1 MWKSRRP
8 TPLRYTRWIKI
19 VSKQQILIIIVRTQ
33 LPQRRD
39 FDDPDHQPAE
49 AIEGG
54 GDEKALI
61 AGSRALGLVADE
73 SGKVLAA
80 RPDGLVREV
89 IGKQVISREEVNEL
103 TETEERKALGDFSDE
118 VSLTILGLK
127 NFTII
132 SVQYYVFKIFP
143 Y

>member
-1 MWKSRRP
+1 M
-8 TPLRYTRWIKI
+8 
-19 VSKQQILIIIVRTQ
+19 
-33 LPQRRD
+33 
-39 FDDPDHQPAE
+39 E

-54 GDEKALI
+54 DSGKAVI
-61 AGSRALGLVADE
+61 AGSRALGTLVDE

-118 VSLTILGLK
+118 VSAFGSIPDSQRDVNRNGKTRIA
-127 NFTII
+127 NFIHCM
-132 SVQYYVFKIFP
+132 
-143 Y
+143 

>member
-1 MWKSRRP
+1 M
-8 TPLRYTRWIKI
+8 
-19 VSKQQILIIIVRTQ
+19 
-33 LPQRRD
+33 
-39 FDDPDHQPAE
+39 DPDQPVE

-54 GDEKALI
+54 SGDSAALI
-61 AGSRALGLVADE
+61 AGSRALGALVDD

-118 VSLTILGLK
+118 VSGSFLDGNMTKRGRQL
-127 NFTII
+127 
-132 SVQYYVFKIFP
+132 Y
-143 Y
+143 

>member
-1 MWKSRRP
+1 M
-8 TPLRYTRWIKI
+8 
-19 VSKQQILIIIVRTQ
+19 
-33 LPQRRD
+33 
-39 FDDPDHQPAE
+39 DDPDHDQVE

-54 GDEKALI
+54 DLGKSQI
-61 AGSRALGLVADE
+61 AGSRALGVVADE

-118 VSLTILGLK
+118 VSAFLGVLWW
-127 NFTII
+127 
-132 SVQYYVFKIFP
+132 SVVV
-143 Y
+143 